1 MRSRCLAVDAF
12 ATDIEQKDDLSIR
25 VGLCDAYSSLMQTAM
40 LLWIAGAV
48 AATVIVIL
56 FVFSRQ
62 QRRPPDLGSVSTAW
76 TTEHNATTHGR
87 DSS

>member
-1 MRSRCLAVDAF
+1 
-12 ATDIEQKDDLSIR
+12 
-25 VGLCDAYSSLMQTAM
+25 MQTAI
-40 LLWIAGAV
+40 LLWVV
-48 AATVIVIL
+48 AAVVVVAIVSL

-62 QRRPPDLGSVSTAW
+62 QRRPRDLGSVSRAW

>member
-1 MRSRCLAVDAF
+1 MP
-12 ATDIEQKDDLSIR
+12 
-25 VGLCDAYSSLMQTAM
+25 TAI
-40 LLWIAGAV
+40 LLWVAGAV
-48 AATVIVIL
+48 VLVAIVSL

-62 QRRPPDLGSVSTAW
+62 QRRPRDLGSVSRAW